1 MENNRNWY
9 AIQRD
14 AEDNDWG
21 TGSFDWDEAVE
32 MAKAKGYE
40 QIAEIDGQY
49 NEDGDPTVDPICVSV
64 YIAGEDF

>member
-1 MENNRNWY
+1 MGNSRNWY

-32 MAKAKGYE
+32 MAKARGYE
-40 QIAEIDGQY
+40 QIAEIDGGY
-49 NEDGDPTVDPICVSV
+49 DENGDPTTDAICVAE
-64 YIAGEDF
+64 YHAGEDF

>member
-21 TGSFDWDEAVE
+21 TGSFNWDEAVE
-32 MAKAKGYE
+32 MAKGY
-40 QIAEIDGQY
+40 
-49 NEDGDPTVDPICVSV
+49 
-64 YIAGEDF
+64 